1 VSKLDDMY
9 MRWQRAQQMAL
20 EAQNTMLLE
29 EARFKGAVEVLGGQ
43 NWHWDGE
50 AVVLEKPDALPAS

>member
-1 VSKLDDMY
+1 MSKLDDMY
-9 MRWQRAQQMAL
+9 LRWQRAQQMAL
-20 EAQNTMLLE
+20 DAQNTMLLE

-50 AVVLEKPDALPAS
+50 AVVLEKVDELQAT